1 MNKKKQN
8 VLVGIICLIGV
19 AIIVLMLH
27 LSGKEV
33 EVGSDDYSETF
44 TLKVYYQDNSLVI
57 DDVLEFNENETLLEV
72 MERNYEITTRK
83 DGANYA
89 VLSINEYTSNF
100 VTSYFSLYVNGKY
113 SSIGANSLKVTGGL
127 DIEWKWI
134 EL

>member
-8 VLVGIICLIGV
+8 ILVGIICLIGV

-57 DDVLEFNENETLLEV
+57 DDVLEFNENETLLSV

-89 VLSINEYTSNF
+89 VLSINQYTSDF
-100 VTSYFSLYVNGKY
+100 VASYFSLYVNGTY
-113 SSIGANSLKVTGGL
+113 SSVGASSLIVTGGL
-127 DIEWKWI
+127 EIEWKWI

>member
-8 VLVGIICLIGV
+8 ILVGIICLIGV

-33 EVGSDDYSETF
+33 EVGSNDYSETF

-57 DDVLEFNENETLLEV
+57 DDVLEFNENETLLSV

-89 VLSINEYTSNF
+89 ILSINEYKSDFMN
-100 VTSYFSLYVNGKY
+100 SYFSLYINGKY
-113 SSIGANSLKVTGGL
+113 SSIGANSLIVTGGL
-127 DIEWKWI
+127 EVEWKWI